1 MIMGDQLKLQ
11 TAKRG
16 ATIAVMS
23 VSLLGT
29 GVAAQAAPGPNN
41 SDVAGTQATGA
52 RTGYAGEKLAGTR
65 AAKRLINVRSIGSKC
80 GKTAI
85 ATAEGKGK
93 MTLRI
98 DDTRSAGTVLS
109 KDITASAGSIS
120 VGVGW
125 DVSKTRSIT
134 VSGSK
139 EVPRGKYGTLK
150 AYVKY
155 SGKSSTCRK
164 CTGPIRGRPSGG
176 TRRPTN
182 RSASVS
188 STASGSRLRVTSSPY
203 LSGPP
208 EILRRA
214 ASRCGPK
221 VAVRRTY
228 LNRGPA
234 SIRCCNPNARP
245 SPTIL
250 SSMRTAATAPR
261 STNTKDLKSFT
272 PRPEGRSAP
281 LS

>member
-1 MIMGDQLKLQ
+1 
-11 TAKRG
+11 
-16 ATIAVMS
+16 MS

-155 SGKSSTCRK
+155 SGKKFDVQEMYWANSWQTIRWNK
-164 CTGPIRGRPSGG
+164 TAYKPIGVCFKYSER
-176 TRRPTN
+176 
-182 RSASVS
+182 
-188 STASGSRLRVTSSPY
+188 
-203 LSGPP
+203 
-208 EILRRA
+208 
-214 ASRCGPK
+214 
-221 VAVRRTY
+221 
-228 LNRGPA
+228 
-234 SIRCCNPNARP
+234 
-245 SPTIL
+245 
-250 SSMRTAATAPR
+250 
-261 STNTKDLKSFT
+261 
-272 PRPEGRSAP
+272 
-281 LS
+281 